1 MRKFGGFEG
10 NAQTLRILSRL
21 EKKITTDPLAVGV
34 TDDGTDLRF
43 GLDLCART
51 LAAVLKYDKEIPS
64 RRTAGAKLVKGYYS
78 SESRLVAAIKAA
90 VGGQPGTR
98 SKFKTIECQIMDIAD
113 DIAYSTYD
121 LEDAFKA
128 GFLTPFQ
135 LLATKK
141 SVLDDIA
148 EAIRNRAKNE
158 GMDDFTR
165 LSGDDVQGVL
175 LDVFGAVVE
184 DGELQ
189 DAIKAG
195 KAIDY
200 NGIINFALRR
210 YADSVRMA
218 QVGYVR
224 TRVTSDLVGQF
235 IAGVRLHP
243 NESHPV
249 LSSVKLE
256 AKTWIRVEVLKRF
269 CYRSL
274 IMSSRLKVA
283 EQRGQEIVAEIFE
296 RLTGD
301 QGHNL
306 LPDDFGDWYARLKTE
321 AERMRVICDFIAG
334 MTDRYAVEFHSRLKS
349 ETPQTIFKPI

>member
-1 MRKFGGFEG
+1 
-10 NAQTLRILSRL
+10 
-21 EKKITTDPLAVGV
+21 
-34 TDDGTDLRF
+34 
-43 GLDLCART
+43 
-51 LAAVLKYDKEIPS
+51 
-64 RRTAGAKLVKGYYS
+64 
-78 SESRLVAAIKAA
+78 
-90 VGGQPGTR
+90 
-98 SKFKTIECQIMDIAD
+98 MDIAD

-135 LLATKK
+135 LLAAKE
-141 SVLDDIA
+141 SILQDIA
-148 EAIRNRAKNE
+148 QAIRKRATDE
-158 GMDDFTR
+158 GMDGFAGI
-165 LSGDDVQGVL
+165 SGDEVQGVL

-184 DGELQ
+184 DKELQ
-189 DAIKAG
+189 EAIQAG
-195 KAIDY
+195 KSIDY
-200 NGIINFALRR
+200 NDIINFALRR

-218 QVGYVR
+218 QVGYTR
-224 TRVTSDLVGQF
+224 TSVTSALVGEF
-235 IAGVRLHP
+235 IAGVRLQP

-249 LSSVKLE
+249 LSVVELE

-283 EQRGQEIVAEIFE
+283 EQRGQEIVTEIFE
-296 RLTGD
+296 RLAGD
-301 QGHNL
+301 EGHNL
-306 LPDDFGDWYARLKTE
+306 LPDDFGDWFRRLKTE

>member
-1 MRKFGGFEG
+1 MLEFGGFEG

-34 TDDGTDLRF
+34 TDDGRDLRF
-43 GLDLCART
+43 GLDLSART
-51 LAAVLKYDKEIPS
+51 LAAVLKYDEEIPLK
-64 RRTAGAKLVKGYYS
+64 RPAGAKLVKGYYR
-78 SESRLVAAIKAA
+78 SEAKLVAAIKAA
-90 VGGQPGTR
+90 VGGQSGPRG
-98 SKFKTIECQIMDIAD
+98 KFKTLECQVMDIAD

-135 LLATKK
+135 LLAAKK
-141 SVLDDIA
+141 SMLADIA
-148 EAIRNRAKNE
+148 DAIRKRAKDE
-158 GMDDFTR
+158 GMDDFTHV
-165 LSGDDVQGVL
+165 SGDDVQGVL

-184 DGELQ
+184 DNELQ
-189 DAIKAG
+189 EAIKTG
-195 KAIDY
+195 KPIDY
-200 NGIINFALRR
+200 NDIINFALRR

-218 QVGYVR
+218 QVGYAR
-224 TRVTSDLVGQF
+224 TGVTSALVGQF
-235 IAGVRLHP
+235 IAGVRFHP

-249 LSSVKLE
+249 LSAVKLE

-283 EQRGQEIVAEIFE
+283 EQRGQEVVTEIFDH
-296 RLTGD
+296 LAGD
-301 QGHNL
+301 EGHRL
-306 LPDDFGDWYARLKTE
+306 LPDDFSDWYTRLKTE
-321 AERMRVICDFIAG
+321 SDRMRVICDFIAG